1 MSSKIV
7 YTIDQDV
14 TLASNDTRESNQLS
28 PDGKPATTRKNPHVI
43 VAGLGLDMP
52 VSCWYITV
60 MAIYTIQVLQ
70 I

>member
-52 VSCWYITV
+52 VSC
-60 MAIYTIQVLQ
+60 
-70 I
+70 